1 MSAFRES
8 ALSRT
13 LFLRLSENRWTKPL
27 ERVLRHSPPGGV
39 LLTEPLP
46 RSFKGALDFTGRI
59 RRACPD
65 SIFIAIREEGG
76 TCDPLSRYFPPLPS
90 PRTAALRGSKAVG
103 RLGDLTGEALR
114 LLGFNTNFA
123 PLLDLA
129 TPLSEKRLTRRAF
142 GSDPHH
148 VAECGRAFAR
158 GLTRHKILACGK
170 HFPGWGSVPFEKGS
184 DLPVSAKPMA
194 ALWSEDLIPFR
205 RLLPKL
211 PMVLVSAAAYKAYD
225 FELPRPA
232 CLSSFV
238 IEGLL
243 REKLGYRGLA
253 IGFEL
258 EQKAVHGTLG
268 FGEAVVQAVIAGCDM
283 VVVDQGAPFSSAL
296 KALEIGAQSGR
307 LASRRVEKAL
317 ARIRVGHG
325 RLPELGSKA
334 PSSAFARLGDEFQ
347 KFSDSFVREEPGNA

>member
-13 LFLRLSENRWTKPL
+13 LFLRLRENRWTEPL
-27 ERVLRHSPPGGV
+27 ERVLRDAPPGGV
-39 LLTEPLP
+39 LLAEPLP
-46 RSFKGALDFTGRI
+46 RSLGGALDFIGRI
-59 RRACPD
+59 RRACAG

-76 TCDPLSRYFPPLPS
+76 PCDPLSRYLPALPS
-90 PRTAALRGSKAVG
+90 PRAAALKGRKAVG
-103 RLGDLTGEALR
+103 RLGDLTGEGLR

-123 PLLDLA
+123 PTLDLA
-129 TPLSEKRLTRRAF
+129 TPLSEKMLTTRAF

-148 VAECGRAFAR
+148 VGECGRAFAR
-158 GLTRHKILACGK
+158 RLTRHKILACGK

-211 PMVLVSAAAYKAYD
+211 PMVLVSTAAYKAYD
-225 FELPRPA
+225 FDQPRPA

-238 IEGLL
+238 IDGLL

-253 IGFEL
+253 IGFDL
-258 EQKAVHGTLG
+258 EQESVHGTLG
-268 FGEAVVQAVIAGCDM
+268 FSEAVVQALNAGCDM

-296 KALEIGAQSGR
+296 KALENGAQSGR
-307 LASRRVEKAL
+307 LSSRRVEKTL
-317 ARIRVGHG
+317 ARIGVTQKRIQG
-325 RLPELGSKA
+325 RG
-334 PSSAFARLGDEFQ
+334 G
-347 KFSDSFVREEPGNA
+347 KFSAKALAKICEDIEEFSKEVARRESDHA